1 MKNPFVVN
9 CRNFSESNMLR
20 PFLGNIG
27 HGFVVLSFVFSLIAT
42 YFFFLDSK
50 KENNFFTWAKRAFWI
65 QSIATVGICV
75 SLFLIIFNHYFEYHY
90 AWDNASLSLPLGYAI
105 SCFWQDQEGSFLLWM
120 FWNAIV
126 GVFLLFT
133 FSKGKKK
140 AFADNL
146 HSPTMVVIS
155 AIQAFLA
162 SMILGVVFF
171 SELKIGSSPFL
182 LLRQS
187 MPDLQLWATNPDFI
201 PKDGNGLNP
210 LLQNYWMVIHPPTL
224 FLGFSLTM
232 VPFAMA
238 IASLWKKDYKSWLKL
253 ALPWSL
259 VAAVVLGTGIIM
271 GGVWAYE
278 TLNFGGYWNWDP
290 VENAVYVP
298 WIILVAAFHTLFLA
312 QKSSTALKYSYILI
326 IAQFILIL
334 YSTFLTRSGILGNAS
349 VHSFTDLGL
358 SGQLLIY
365 LLTFV
370 VLAIVLIAI
379 RWKDLPRDQKE
390 LDTHTPDFW
399 VFMGVLTLSLAAFQ
413 VILTTS
419 IPVYN
424 AIAEGLGFDLNWAM
438 PTDPI
443 AHFTS
448 FQMWLFIVAI
458 ALTGLG
464 QYFWWRRITS
474 KKLNELIAPL
484 IITLLVS
491 SIAIIL
497 TKINDWKYIIL
508 LTASIF
514 GLVCNLSILTD
525 LFKGKFKVAGGVI
538 AHVGVGLMLLGIMFS
553 SAYERTISINMTGNQ
568 IFSDSEKESRENV
581 LLWLNRPL
589 KMGDFTLDYRGEFV
603 DVRGVPGY
611 IEKKYVKPIIGSGF
625 KGLALAPITDNND
638 TLVNRFDTLAY
649 EAENTYYQVAY
660 SDSKGNEFNL
670 YPRFQVNESMG
681 NVASPDIK
689 QFWNRDIYSHVTYV
703 TREQDKEWS
712 APMDYNVALRD
723 TFFLN
728 DYVAILDDVV
738 GVNEIDGMELKEGD
752 AAAVA
757 ILRLLERDGEK
768 IMKPTFVIKEGQ
780 VWSKPVVS
788 NELGVKAQL
797 SRIDPVSGL
806 FTFSISRSE
815 REYIVL
821 KVIEK
826 PLINLLWLGII
837 LLIIGITVSAVRRFQ
852 IAFK

>member
-1 MKNPFVVN
+1 
-9 CRNFSESNMLR
+9 MLR
-20 PFLGNIG
+20 PYLGNIG

-42 YFFFLDSK
+42 YFFYLDSK
-50 KENNFFTWAKRAFWI
+50 NEDSFFSWAKKAFWL
-65 QSIATVGICV
+65 QALATVGICAT
-75 SLFLIIFNHYFEYHY
+75 LFSIIFNYYFEYHY

-126 GVFLLFT
+126 GVILLFT
-133 FSKGKKK
+133 FSRSKKQ
-140 AFADNL
+140 AFAKKL
-146 HSPTMVVIS
+146 HSPTMTIIS
-155 AIQAFLA
+155 GIQAFLA
-162 SMILGVVFF
+162 SMILGVVIIGEFK
-171 SELKIGSSPFL
+171 LGSSPFL
-182 LLRQS
+182 LLRES
-187 MPDLQLWATNPDFI
+187 MPDLPLWSTNPDFI

-238 IASLWKKDYKSWLKL
+238 IASLWKREYKSWLKI

-298 WIILVAAFHTLFLA
+298 WIVLVAGFHTLFLA
-312 QKSSTALKYSYILI
+312 NKSTTALKYSYILI

-365 LLTFV
+365 LLSF
-370 VLAIVLIAI
+370 LFLSILLLLF
-379 RWKDLPRDQKE
+379 RWKHLPQDQKE
-390 LDTHTPDFW
+390 LDAQTPDFW
-399 VFMGVLTLSLAAFQ
+399 IFMGMLILTLAAFQ

-424 AIAEGLGFDLNWAM
+424 AIAESMGFELNAAM

-443 AHFTS
+443 AHFTT
-448 FQMWLFIVAI
+448 FQMWLFMVAVVITGI
-458 ALTGLG
+458 A
-464 QYFWWRRITS
+464 QYFWWKRV
-474 KKLNELIAPL
+474 KAQDYKELITPL
-484 IITLLVS
+484 IITLFVS
-491 SIAIIL
+491 SLVIVL
-497 TKINDWKYIIL
+497 TKINNWKYILL

-514 GLVCNLSILTD
+514 SLVSNLSILTD
-525 LFKGKFKVAGGVI
+525 LFKGKFKVAGGAMSHI
-538 AHVGVGLMLLGIMFS
+538 GVALMLLGIMYS
-553 SAYERTISINMTGNQ
+553 SAYERTISINNTGNQ

-581 LLWLNRPL
+581 LLWLNRPSQ
-589 KMGDFTLDYRGEFV
+589 MGDFELDYRGEFV
-603 DVRGVPGY
+603 DVRKVPGY
-611 IEKKYVKPIIGSGF
+611 IEKKYISPIIGSGF
-625 KGLALAPITDNND
+625 KGLALAPILDDND
-638 TLVNRFDTLAY
+638 TLVSRYDTVSY

-660 SDSKGNEFNL
+660 KDKKGNEFNL
-670 YPRFQVNESMG
+670 YPRFQVNERMG

-689 QFWNRDIYSHVTYV
+689 HFLTRDIYSHVTYV

-712 APMDYNVALRD
+712 APMDYNVALKD

-728 DYVAILDDVV
+728 DYVAILDDVM
-738 GVNEIDGMELKEGD
+738 GINEVDGIKLEAGD

-757 ILRLLERDGEK
+757 ILRILERDGEK
-768 IMKPTFVIKEGQ
+768 ILKPTFVIKGGQ

-797 SRIDPVSGL
+797 SRIDPVSGQ

-826 PLINLLWLGII
+826 PLINLLWIGII
-837 LLIIGITVSAVRRFQ
+837 LLIIGLTISAYRRFQ
-852 IAFK
+852 IAVK